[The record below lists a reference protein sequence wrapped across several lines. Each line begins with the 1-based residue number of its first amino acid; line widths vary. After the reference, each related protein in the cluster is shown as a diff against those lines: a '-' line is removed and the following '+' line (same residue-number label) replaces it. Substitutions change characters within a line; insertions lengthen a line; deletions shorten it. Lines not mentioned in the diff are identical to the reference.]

1 MFWFTCTTFL
11 HNNPHVGLLFT
22 VFPLFQT
29 TVTTQTF
36 ANLDRQMLSFVEI
49 KGSYPERTV
58 KNVQQTDGTLLLAI
72 DSTTPGERL
81 TRRVCTEHK
90 KPLMQVQLSWTK
102 GSIAMSTTPE
112 ECAKWVEEHNIRQL
126 NVAGNSLYRYF

>member
-1 MFWFTCTTFL
+1 M
-11 HNNPHVGLLFT
+11 
-22 VFPLFQT
+22 
-29 TVTTQTF
+29 TTQTF

-112 ECAKWVEEHNIRQL
+112 EFAKWVEEHNIRQL